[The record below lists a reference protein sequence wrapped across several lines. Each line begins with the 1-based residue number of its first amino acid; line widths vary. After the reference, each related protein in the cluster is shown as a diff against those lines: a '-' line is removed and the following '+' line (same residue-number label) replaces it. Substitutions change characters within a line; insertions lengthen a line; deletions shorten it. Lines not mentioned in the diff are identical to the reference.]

1 MSRRPSIAELK
12 HKFTV
17 CSQSDVV
24 LVSGDLAL
32 SRTGLYEGWG
42 SLEFSRGSFFAK
54 NGAAVEESR
63 NSPSA
68 TIRMRYR
75 PDVLIS
81 SGAWIYEKRLKSAP
95 RWFKILSVVED
106 DCNFFV
112 FKVRL
117 VERGDDVL
125 EPKTEADQAPN
136 AFAPVAPS
144 TDNGFEL

>member
-1 MSRRPSIAELK
+1 MSKRPSIADLK
-12 HKFTV
+12 HRFTV

-24 LVSGDLAL
+24 LIGGDLSL

-63 NSPSA
+63 NSPNA

-75 PDVLIS
+75 TDILIS
-81 SGAWIYEKRLKSAP
+81 SGAWIYEARLKSAP

-125 EPKTEADQAPN
+125 EPRTAEDPKPS

-144 TDNGFEL
+144 ADNGFEL